1 MSDKQAKHAKFL
13 ELAKYSEQLKEKQ
26 DEVRTELTALMLD
39 LGFDTALQDPDTLAV
54 YKIVKPNGTFMYYR
68 DVDYVRT
75 ALPGERAGTLSKEK
89 AKELGFILT
98 K

>member
-1 MSDKQAKHAKFL
+1 MTTEQQKKFL

-26 DEVRTELTALMLD
+26 EEVRAELTALMTQVGYD
-39 LGFDTALQDPDTLAV
+39 ASLQDPETLVV

-68 DVDYVRT
+68 DIDYIRT
-75 ALPGERAGTLSKEK
+75 ALPGKRAGTLSKEK
-89 AKELGFILT
+89 AKELGYILT